1 MWWSEVRLER
11 RQMARHIA
19 RLAVVL
25 AAASVTAGCFQ
36 PLYGDHGSPGSE
48 TVRDKLAAID
58 IPPIKA
64 PNGSP
69 VQRIAVGL
77 HNALQYDL
85 NGAGGAN
92 APTHR
97 LVVNVSTTQWT
108 VTIDPTSGRPS
119 AQIDSVIA
127 GYQLIEIATGKT
139 VVNDST
145 YAHVDYD
152 VPGVEQRF
160 AKLRAQRD
168 AEDHAV
174 EMVAQAI
181 RNRLASYLV
190 AGT

>member
-1 MWWSEVRLER
+1 M
-11 RQMARHIA
+11 

-25 AAASVTAGCFQ
+25 TAAGLTAGCWQ
-36 PLYGDHGSPGSE
+36 PLYGDHGNVGSE
-48 TVRDKLAAID
+48 TVRDKLAAVE
-58 IPPIKA
+58 IPAIPA

-69 VQRIAVGL
+69 VQRVAIAL

-85 NGAGGAN
+85 NGAAGAN

-97 LVVNVSTTQWT
+97 LIVRVGTTQIT
-108 VTIDPTSGRPS
+108 VTIDHNSGRPS
-119 AQIDSVIA
+119 AQIDAVVA
-127 GYQLIEIATGKT
+127 DFQLVEIVSNKT
-139 VVNDST
+139 VLSANT

-152 VPGVEQRF
+152 VPGIEQRF

-174 EMVAQAI
+174 QTVAESI
-181 RNRLASYLV
+181 RNRLASYFV

>member
-1 MWWSEVRLER
+1 MWWRRPHRL
-11 RQMARHIA
+11 AWTV

-25 AAASVTAGCFQ
+25 AAAGLTAGCWQ
-36 PLYGDHGSPGSE
+36 PLYGEQGGPGSE
-48 TVRDKLAAID
+48 TVRDKLAAVD
-58 IPPIKA
+58 IPAIKA

-69 VQRIAVGL
+69 TQRIAIAL

-85 NGAGGAN
+85 NGAAGAS

-97 LVVNVSTTQWT
+97 LVVTVATSQIT

-119 AQIDSVIA
+119 GQIDSVIA
-127 GYQLIEIATGKT
+127 SFQLIEIVSNKI
-139 VVNDST
+139 VLNDST
-145 YAHVDYD
+145 YSHVDYD

-174 EMVAQAI
+174 QMVAETI
-181 RNRLASYLV
+181 RNRLASYFV

>member
-1 MWWSEVRLER
+1 LAWAVRL
-11 RQMARHIA
+11 A
-19 RLAVVL
+19 AVI
-25 AAASVTAGCFQ
+25 AAAGMTAGCWQ
-36 PLYGDHGSPGSE
+36 PLYGEHGGPGSE

-58 IPPIKA
+58 IPPIAA

-69 VQRIAVGL
+69 TQRIAISL
-77 HNALQYDL
+77 RNALQYDL

-97 LVVNVSTTQWT
+97 LVVGVSTTQIT
-108 VTIDPTSGRPS
+108 VTIDPNSGRPS
-119 AQIDSVIA
+119 AQIDSIFVGFA
-127 GYQLIEIATGKT
+127 LVEIVSNKT
-139 VVNDST
+139 VMSAST

-152 VPGVEQRF
+152 VPGIEQRF

-174 EMVAQAI
+174 QVVAESI
-181 RNRLASYLV
+181 RNRLASYFV

>member
-1 MWWSEVRLER
+1 MWWRRPHQLASRL
-11 RQMARHIA
+11 AWAA
-19 RLAVVL
+19 RLTVVV
-25 AAASVTAGCFQ
+25 AAAALTAGCWQ
-36 PLYGDHGSPGSE
+36 PLYGEHGGPGSE
-48 TVRDKLAAID
+48 TVRDKLAAIE
-58 IPPIKA
+58 IPAIPA
-64 PNGSP
+64 ANGSP
-69 VQRIAVGL
+69 TQRIAISL

-85 NGAGGAN
+85 NGAAGAN

-97 LVVNVSTTQWT
+97 LVVHVATTQIT
-108 VTIDPTSGRPS
+108 VTIDPNSGRPS

-127 GYQLIEIATGKT
+127 DFQLVEIVSNKT
-139 VVNDST
+139 VLSANT

-174 EMVAQAI
+174 QVVAETI
-181 RNRLASYLV
+181 RNRLASYFV

>member
-1 MWWSEVRLER
+1 M
-11 RQMARHIA
+11 
-19 RLAVVL
+19 
-25 AAASVTAGCFQ
+25 
-36 PLYGDHGSPGSE
+36 
-48 TVRDKLAAID
+48 RDKLAAVE
-58 IPPIKA
+58 IPPIPA

-69 VQRIAVGL
+69 TQRIAIAM

-85 NGAGGAN
+85 NGAAGAN

-97 LVVNVSTTQWT
+97 LVVQVGTTQIT

-127 GYQLIEIATGKT
+127 SFQLIEIVTNK
-139 VVNDST
+139 VVLNANT

-152 VPGVEQRF
+152 IPGVEQRF

-174 EMVAQAI
+174 QMVAEAI
-181 RNRLASYLV
+181 RNRLASYFV